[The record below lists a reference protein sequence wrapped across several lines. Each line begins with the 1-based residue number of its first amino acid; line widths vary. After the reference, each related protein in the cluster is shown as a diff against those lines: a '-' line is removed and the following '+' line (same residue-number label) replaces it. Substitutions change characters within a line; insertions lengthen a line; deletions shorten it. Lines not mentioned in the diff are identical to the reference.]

1 MIPARGCSIEWSNE
15 GEAEMTLGMRIRL
28 WARQAPRLHVV
39 GAALTAIAVVAAL
52 VVAAVPEDT
61 AQTVA
66 AGSNNPLYPGLS
78 NTAGALPGVTESSV
92 PAAVGA
98 GATAPGS
105 PAAAQPGAA
114 TATPAPGRVSPG
126 AAGGTTV
133 TSGPLAV
140 RPGGTSA
147 GGASPSAGS
156 SSGSSSGS
164 SGGAPAPGVTP
175 TTGGP
180 VARAASDQGVTAET
194 IKVGFLLPSF
204 ANLDAAGFAF
214 GQRQDREA
222 FIKAYVDDV
231 NKNGGIH
238 GRKVVYTVVKSD
250 PFSAAAARQSCIKLT
265 TDEKVFGVLNSGG
278 ALGSNVACYAD
289 AKVPNIFATSQTVS
303 EALYRKGNGYLVA
316 MGASGT
322 RSLLNWALF
331 ALDTG
336 AIGPGKGKLGV
347 LSDECPPDPEMMEQ
361 DFKPF
366 LRSKGVDVVEARV
379 SCDLG
384 LAQQQV
390 PGAVLQMRQA
400 GVTQMF
406 FAVLFPSAQSFL
418 QQAEAQG
425 FKPKYHVSDFWALNT
440 DFSAKSFPA
449 SAFDRTKSISF
460 SHSGEESARVPYS
473 EAVQRCSKI
482 LTDAGLPGIS
492 NQMGADAEAVVICDA
507 FTLWAQAAKR
517 APVNLTRADWVQ
529 SLSTF
534 GPYAAA
540 YAERAVYAPGKFNGG
555 DSYSLLEWRKE
566 CSCWFQIRKHEPARV

>member
-1 MIPARGCSIEWSNE
+1 
-15 GEAEMTLGMRIRL
+15 MTLGMRIRL

-39 GAALTAIAVVAAL
+39 GAALTAVAVMVAF
-52 VVAAVPEDT
+52 VVAAVPDDT
-61 AQTVA
+61 TQTVA
-66 AGSNNPLYPGLS
+66 AGSNNPLYPGL
-78 NTAGALPGVTESSV
+78 PGVSSAAPTATESRV
-92 PAAVGA
+92 PGAVGSTTPGQGGVPSGGTTVTSSA
-98 GATAPGS
+98 VGRAAP
-105 PAAAQPGAA
+105 
-114 TATPAPGRVSPG
+114 
-126 AAGGTTV
+126 TTV

-140 RPGGTSA
+140 RPGGGSTA
-147 GGASPSAGS
+147 GAGPSAAPTPGS
-156 SSGSSSGS
+156 AAS
-164 SGGAPAPGVTP
+164 PAPGVTA
-175 TTGGP
+175 TTGP
-180 VARAASDQGVTAET
+180 VTRTASDQGVTADT
-194 IKVGFLLPSF
+194 IKVGFLLVSF

-222 FIKAYVDDV
+222 AIKAYVDDL
-231 NKNGGIH
+231 NKRGGIH
-238 GRKVVYTVVKSD
+238 GRKVVYTIVKSD
-250 PFSAAAARQSCIKLT
+250 PFNAAANRQSCVKLT
-265 TDEKVFGVLNSGG
+265 ADEKVFAVLNGGG
-278 ALGSNVACYAD
+278 AVGSNVACYAD

-336 AIGPGKGKLGV
+336 AIGPGKGKLGI

-379 SCDLG
+379 SCDIG

-406 FAVLFPSAQSFL
+406 FAVLFPSAQSFI

-440 DFSAKSFPA
+440 DFSAKNFPA
-449 SAFDRTKSISF
+449 DAFDGTKSISF
-460 SHSGEESARVPYS
+460 SHSGEEPARVPYS
-473 EAVQRCSKI
+473 DPVKRCGKI
-482 LTDAGLPGIS
+482 LSDAGLPGIT
-492 NQMGADAEAVVICDA
+492 NQMGTDAEIIVLCDS
-507 FTLWAQAAKR
+507 FTLWEQAAKR

-534 GPYAAA
+534 GPYATA

-555 DSYSLLEWRKE
+555 DSYSLLEWRKS
-566 CSCWFQIRKHEPARV
+566 CSCWVQIRKHEPARV

>member
-1 MIPARGCSIEWSNE
+1 
-15 GEAEMTLGMRIRL
+15 MTLGMRIRL

-39 GAALTAIAVVAAL
+39 GAALVAVVLLAGL
-52 VVAAVPEDT
+52 VVAAVPDDT
-61 AQTVA
+61 TQTVA
-66 AGSNNPLYPGLS
+66 AGANSPLYP
-78 NTAGALPGVTESSV
+78 NLPGVTGDGAVAPDPAV
-92 PAAVGA
+92 PATVSATGAV
-98 GATAPGS
+98 
-105 PAAAQPGAA
+105 PGAA
-114 TATPAPGRVSPG
+114 PQAGPGGSTPTTGRAFTSG
-126 AAGGTTV
+126 GGGTTP

-140 RPGGTSA
+140 RPGSPSSA
-147 GGASPSAGS
+147 GAAS
-156 SSGSSSGS
+156 SSGGGSGAGGSAGPSGS
-164 SGGAPAPGVTP
+164 APAPGVTP
-175 TTGGP
+175 TTGS
-180 VARAASDQGVTAET
+180 VARAASDQGVTPDT

-222 FIKAYVDDV
+222 FIKAFVDDV

-238 GRKVVYTVVKSD
+238 GRRVIHTVVKSD

-303 EALYRKGNGYLVA
+303 EGLYRKGNGYLVA

-336 AIGPGKGKLGV
+336 AIGPGKGKLGI

-449 SAFDRTKSISF
+449 SAFDRTRSISF

-473 EAVQRCSKI
+473 EPVKRCSKI

-492 NQMGADAEAVVICDA
+492 NQMGADAEAVVLCDA

-534 GPYAAA
+534 GPFATA

-566 CSCWFQIRKHEPARV
+566 CSCWVQIRKHEPARV

>member
-1 MIPARGCSIEWSNE
+1 
-15 GEAEMTLGMRIRL
+15 MTLGMRIRL
-28 WARQAPRLHVV
+28 WARQAPRLQVV
-39 GAALTAIAVVAAL
+39 GAALVAVAVMAAF
-52 VVAAVPEDT
+52 VVAAVPDDT

-66 AGSNNPLYPGLS
+66 AGSNSPLYPGL
-78 NTAGALPGVTESSV
+78 PGVSSAAPTATESAV
-92 PAAVGA
+92 PGAVGA
-98 GATAPGS
+98 TTPGQGGVASGGTTVTSSAVGHAAP
-105 PAAAQPGAA
+105 
-114 TATPAPGRVSPG
+114 
-126 AAGGTTV
+126 TTV

-140 RPGGTSA
+140 RPGGGSTTGA
-147 GGASPSAGS
+147 GPSAAPTPGS
-156 SSGSSSGS
+156 AAS
-164 SGGAPAPGVTP
+164 PAPGVTA
-175 TTGGP
+175 TTGP
-180 VARAASDQGVTAET
+180 VTRTASDQGVTADT
-194 IKVGFLLPSF
+194 IKVGFLLVSF

-222 FIKAYVDDV
+222 AIKAYVDDV
-231 NKNGGIH
+231 NKRGGIH
-238 GRKVVYTVVKSD
+238 GRKVVYTIVKSD
-250 PFSAAAARQSCIKLT
+250 PFNAAANRQSCVKLT
-265 TDEKVFGVLNSGG
+265 ADEKVFAVLNGGG
-278 ALGSNVACYAD
+278 AVGSNVACYAD

-336 AIGPGKGKLGV
+336 AIGPGKGKLGI

-379 SCDLG
+379 SCDIG

-406 FAVLFPSAQSFL
+406 FAVLFPSAQSFI

-440 DFSAKSFPA
+440 DFSAKNFPA
-449 SAFDRTKSISF
+449 DAFDGTKSISF
-460 SHSGEESARVPYS
+460 SHSGEEPARVPYS
-473 EAVQRCSKI
+473 DPVKRCGKI
-482 LTDAGLPGIS
+482 LSDAGLPGIT
-492 NQMGADAEAVVICDA
+492 NQMGTDAEIIVLCDS
-507 FTLWAQAAKR
+507 FTLWEQAAKR

-534 GPYAAA
+534 GPYPTA

-555 DSYSLLEWRKE
+555 DSYSLLEWRKS
-566 CSCWFQIRKHEPARV
+566 CSCWVQIRKHEPARV

>member
-1 MIPARGCSIEWSNE
+1 
-15 GEAEMTLGMRIRL
+15 MTLGMRIRL

-39 GAALTAIAVVAAL
+39 GAALTAVAVMVAF
-52 VVAAVPEDT
+52 VVAAVPDDT
-61 AQTVA
+61 TQTVA
-66 AGSNNPLYPGLS
+66 AGSNSPLYPGLA
-78 NTAGALPGVTESSV
+78 NDAPAAPGVTGSTA

-98 GATAPGS
+98 T
-105 PAAAQPGAA
+105 
-114 TATPAPGRVSPG
+114 TPAPGTVNPG
-126 AAGGTTV
+126 APGISPTPGRGLTGSSGQTTV

-140 RPGGTSA
+140 RPGGASNN
-147 GGASPSAGS
+147 GARPAA
-156 SSGSSSGS
+156 
-164 SGGAPAPGVTP
+164 APAPGSVPPGGPASGVTP
-175 TTGGP
+175 TTGP
-180 VARAASDQGVTAET
+180 VTRTASDQGVTADT
-194 IKVGFLLPSF
+194 IKVGFLLVSF

-222 FIKAYVDDV
+222 AIKAYVDDV
-231 NKNGGIH
+231 NQRGGIH
-238 GRKVVYTVVKSD
+238 GRKVVYTIVKSD
-250 PFSAAAARQSCIKLT
+250 PFNAAANRQACVKLT
-265 TDEKVFGVLNSGG
+265 ADEKVFAVLNGGG
-278 ALGSNVACYAD
+278 AVGSNVACYAE

-303 EALYRKGNGYLVA
+303 EGLYRKGNGYLVA

-336 AIGPGKGKLGV
+336 AIGPGKGKLGI

-379 SCDLG
+379 SCDIG

-406 FAVLFPSAQSFL
+406 FAVLFPSAQSFI

-425 FKPKYHVSDFWALNT
+425 FRPKYHVSDFWALNT
-440 DFSAKSFPA
+440 DFSAKNFPA
-449 SAFDRTKSISF
+449 AAFDGTKSVSF
-460 SHSGEESARVPYS
+460 SHSGEEPARVPYS
-473 EAVQRCSKI
+473 DPVKRCGKI
-482 LTDAGLPGIS
+482 LTDAGLPGIT
-492 NQMGADAEAVVICDA
+492 NQMGTDAEIIVLCDS
-507 FTLWAQAAKR
+507 FHLWEEAARR

-529 SLSTF
+529 SLATF
-534 GPYAAA
+534 GPFATA

-555 DSYSLLEWRKE
+555 DSYSLLEWRKS